1 MSQFNLSY
9 LGFLFSVILIACNN
23 SAPVKITPSLTNDSA
38 QTSADSTPLSQD
50 TFYLTQT
57 KASDILYLKNP
68 TIQKSF
74 FRQLDSMLKIQY
86 PKNDQ
91 EKDIFVDLTPK
102 MLDQFLSDLDTNLL
116 IKNGAFD
123 KSYHFNI
130 APPMYKDTK
139 TCSDQITLEYDVH
152 SNYFSLIISNRFY
165 AEWCQES
172 AVRYFFILTKNTI
185 RIIGRS
191 EAG

>member
-1 MSQFNLSY
+1 MKY
-9 LGFLFSVILIACNN
+9 LILFSLILFSCNN
-23 SAPVKITPSLTNDSA
+23 DTNL
-38 QTSADSTPLSQD
+38 QTSSMASTDSLKKLKDTTHLSQD
-50 TFYLTQT
+50 TFSLTQT
-57 KASDILYLKNP
+57 KASDILQLKLP
-68 TIQKSF
+68 VIQKSF

-86 PKNDQ
+86 PNNDQ
-91 EKDIFVDLTPK
+91 EKDIFVDLKPN
-102 MLDQFLSDLDTNLL
+102 MLNQFLSDLDTNLL
-116 IKNGAFD
+116 IKKGAFD

-172 AVRYFFILTKNTI
+172 AVRYFFILTKKKVILLDRT
-185 RIIGRS
+185 

>member
-1 MSQFNLSY
+1 MKY
-9 LGFLFSVILIACNN
+9 LIFISTILFSCNN
-23 SAPVKITPSLTNDSA
+23 ATNL
-38 QTSADSTPLSQD
+38 QTSSMASTDSLKKFKDSTPLSQD

-57 KASDILYLKNP
+57 RASDILYLKNP
-68 TIQKSF
+68 AIQKSF

-102 MLDQFLSDLDTNLL
+102 MLDQFLNDLDTNLL

-139 TCSDQITLEYDVH
+139 KCSDQITLENDVH

-172 AVRYFFILTKNTI
+172 AVRYFFIITKNTI